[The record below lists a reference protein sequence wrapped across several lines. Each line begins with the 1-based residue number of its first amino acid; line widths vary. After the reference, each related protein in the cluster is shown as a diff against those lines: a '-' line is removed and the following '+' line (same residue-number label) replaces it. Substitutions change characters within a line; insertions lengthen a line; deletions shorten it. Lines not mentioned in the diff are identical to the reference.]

1 MRCYKVLNS
10 VSVFMIMKNYITD
23 IAEVCKLVGSSAFI
37 LLASIKSKNEP
48 DDVANNVVTVK
59 SRVAEVAELIEKLT
73 NAVKGDSAEVI
84 GDLVESELASI
95 DKAIEEAANR
105 IEVSVKS
112 VVHFVFLEVSEY
124 SPLYYNYV

>member
-1 MRCYKVLNS
+1 
-10 VSVFMIMKNYITD
+10 MIMKNYITD